1 MLHYKTY
8 QAREA
13 WKHHLN
19 EAVGLRNPGFN
30 IAKICVLAILVRLV
44 YSNTCF
50 QIFLTITLWR
60 TYRKTDGQTEGVREE
75 GPLKRYY

>member
-1 MLHYKTY
+1 MLHYETY

-30 IAKICVLAILVRLV
+30 IAKIFV
-44 YSNTCF
+44 
-50 QIFLTITLWR
+50 
-60 TYRKTDGQTEGVREE
+60 
-75 GPLKRYY
+75 